1 MVVFAVNK
9 SFFIFSL
16 IFLVSFSFVFSMN
29 YIIGLG
35 YSPGRSWVYKI
46 GAMNGFNDEITLNVF
61 TAAATSQ
68 SNVYKVNALIPLLG
82 RNDENTGFRFGPMIE
97 TTVSSSTSFSVGI
110 YGQYYLGPWR
120 LGAYLAKDLKKNN
133 FKVFF
138 DTWYFFSSKNHHF
151 IDYFVADIKSTDM
164 PSISLMFIEPF

>member
-1 MVVFAVNK
+1 MNKRLLVFVA
-9 SFFIFSL
+9 
-16 IFLVSFSFVFSMN
+16 IFLGTFSFVFSMN

-61 TAAATSQ
+61 TAASTSQ

-82 RNDENTGFRFGPMIE
+82 RNDKNIGFRFGPMVE
-97 TTVSSSTSFSVGI
+97 TTVSSSTSFSAGI

-120 LGAYLAKDLKKNN
+120 LGAYLVKNLKKNN
-133 FKVFF
+133 FKFFF
-138 DTWYFFSSKNHHF
+138 DMWYFFSSKNHHF
-151 IDYFVADIKSTDM
+151 VDYFVADIKATNT